1 MKKTQEQNGDYSDIL
16 GFCKSVSKEEIA
28 NLGYVLTPGRY
39 VGLAE
44 DDEDFDFEREFTRL
58 KAELESQI
66 KEERILSEKILNN
79 LELIGGK

>member
-1 MKKTQEQNGDYSDIL
+1 M
-16 GFCKSVSKEEIA
+16 
-28 NLGYVLTPGRY
+28 
-39 VGLAE
+39 GLAE

-79 LELIGGK
+79 LEIIGGNENIS